1 MWRISEGRMKM
12 RREHAVPLPRQA
24 AEMLRVLHGVTGRH
38 ALLFP
43 NRDDRTKAMATASF
57 RQCPAGLGGKFSPHA
72 TRTTGSY

>member
-1 MWRISEGRMKM
+1 
-12 RREHAVPLPRQA
+12 
-24 AEMLRVLHGVTGRH
+24 MLRVLHGVTGRH